1 MTRMIAKGEGGEEYL
16 MFYLVVSMSLKN
28 LLIIEYVKVD
38 FLLQKYSR
46 EIYLTRSASKDY
58 GLK

>member
-1 MTRMIAKGEGGEEYL
+1 MGEGGEEYL

-38 FLLQKYSR
+38 FLL
-46 EIYLTRSASKDY
+46 
-58 GLK
+58 